1 MVELME
7 KIRVGLIGCGRISV
21 MHLTSIA
28 LLEETELIACCDIKK
43 ERADDKDRSV
53 QSKDRLA
60 RNT

>member
-1 MVELME
+1 MVELMK

-43 ERADDKDRSV
+43 EFTFSF
-53 QSKDRLA
+53 
-60 RNT
+60 